1 MPAALLA
8 LDKIAG
14 WLRLYLRAGA
24 VFAAVE
30 AGTLYLD
37 TYMKRN
43 FILLLL
49 LALAAGPAA
58 AAESIEWEISR
69 PEFKFFSEKKHFTQ
83 ESWEKLPQADQAD
96 SLRTVK
102 DHALQ
107 RQESV
112 RALYSQA
119 AAGKWN
125 AQQAGYFTDRYTG
138 EELNAVQVWIGAEQG
153 HELAHKVATVR
164 AMIQKAAVEGL
175 DQADAAA
182 LQPYLQAQTITE
194 LRSAKFAADLLKQKA
209 TAKPKTAP
217 SQSAAKLDKVG
228 PDLDAAK
235 LGGMYDK
242 YSSGA
247 ATADLGA
254 APAAMLKSGVSKV
267 PLSANPN
274 ATAATTIK
282 SATPGSLDPGG
293 TTKSTAWA
301 SDAYGITVETPQGKK
316 SYRDHNEAEA
326 AIRQM
331 PAGSV
336 KKITL
341 YGHGSPGMQTV
352 GPGQYDAL
360 YTAELLDGKM
370 AKNGVIQFSGCNTA
384 SIGDATLN
392 PAVGLSMAA
401 RRLLYFSLPYWQDRA
416 DGVPAAQAKQQWEKE
431 WNADLSHDTSTL
443 VKGAIVCGYRTFG
456 LVPGRLPG
464 LTKLLGNQDA
474 TEPGY
479 VAGKKVCYQNGK
491 EVPAP

>member
-1 MPAALLA
+1 
-8 LDKIAG
+8 
-14 WLRLYLRAGA
+14 
-24 VFAAVE
+24 
-30 AGTLYLD
+30 
-37 TYMKRN
+37 MKRN
-43 FILLLL
+43 FLLLLL
-49 LALAAGPAA
+49 LALTAGPAA
-58 AAESIEWEISR
+58 AAESVEWDNGR

-96 SLRTVK
+96 ALRTVK
-102 DHALQ
+102 DHATQ

-112 RALYSQA
+112 RALYAQA

-125 AQQAGYFTDRYTG
+125 AQQARYFTDRYNG

-153 HELAHKVATVR
+153 HELAHKVATVSAMLQR
-164 AMIQKAAVEGL
+164 AAAEGL
-175 DQADAAA
+175 DDADARA
-182 LQPYLQAQTITE
+182 LLPYLHQQTISE
-194 LRSAKFAADLLKQKA
+194 LRSVKFAAELLKQKA
-209 TAKPKTAP
+209 AAKPKTAP
-217 SQSAAKLDKVG
+217 SQSAAKLDKLG
-228 PDLDAAK
+228 PDLDASK
-235 LGGMYDK
+235 LGGLYDK
-242 YSSGA
+242 SALGTGAMDASGVPGA
-247 ATADLGA
+247 ASLKPGA
-254 APAAMLKSGVSKV
+254 AKV

-274 ATAATTIK
+274 ATSATTIK
-282 SATPGSLDPGG
+282 SAAPGSLDAAG
-293 TTKSTAWA
+293 TTRSTAWT
-301 SDAYGITVETPQGKK
+301 SDAYGITVETAQGKK
-316 SYRDHNEAEA
+316 SYRNHQEAEA
-326 AIRQM
+326 AIRQL

-336 KKITL
+336 SKITL

-370 AKNGVIQFSGCNTA
+370 AKNGVIMFSGCNTA

-392 PAVGLSMAA
+392 PAVGLSMVA

-416 DGVPAAQAKQQWEKE
+416 DGIPSDQAKQQWEKE